1 MWHLRTKEGATWKG
15 FFPQGWGSN
24 LLREGEVAALGGREF
39 AVLSRLHLW
48 PYNDTRP
55 QFPWMHSLTQ
65 SPTCLCGTPHSGALQ
80 AEAGKYNN
88 L

>member
-1 MWHLRTKEGATWKG
+1 MWHLRAEEGATWKG
-15 FFPQGWGSN
+15 FSPKAGVPTSSEKERLQPWGD
-24 LLREGEVAALGGREF
+24 GEF

-48 PYNDTRP
+48 PYNGTRP

-65 SPTCLCGTPHSGALQ
+65 SPTCLCGAPHSGALQ